1 MAARLG
7 LSRGGFEGGAV
18 GVGLGGE
25 ICKGAECS
33 RSSGRR
39 WVSRVPVISRPSS
52 PPRVSLCSSLER
64 IWVPV
69 DVGAMRESPRC
80 PSMFLSCYFVLYKLW
95 IV

>member
-1 MAARLG
+1 MQQEQRKKVG
-7 LSRGGFEGGAV
+7 FPGSGDLSPLF
-18 GVGLGGE
+18 
-25 ICKGAECS
+25 
-33 RSSGRR
+33 
-39 WVSRVPVISRPSS
+39 